1 MPYIYSLAG
10 DVWKQDGTMLRMLA
24 FDFAQDEKALM
35 VSDQFMFGP
44 ALMVCPVTKPMYYE
58 AGNKEITDSDKTRK
72 VYLPQGTDWYDFHT
86 FEKYTGGQEIT
97 VKADIDSIPVF
108 VKAGSVIPTC
118 EAGVSVAALEG
129 KDITLKVFAGADGK
143 FTLYEDSGD
152 GYGYENGEYALTHI
166 TYDDKTKKVEWTTEG
181 KEMFRKG
188 NLMVEIIG

>member
-1 MPYIYSLAG
+1 MIFFS
-10 DVWKQDGTMLRMLA
+10 
-24 FDFAQDEKALM
+24 
-35 VSDQFMFGP
+35 
-44 ALMVCPVTKPMYYE
+44 
-58 AGNKEITDSDKTRK
+58 
-72 VYLPQGTDWYDFHT
+72 TDWYDFHT

-188 NLMVEIIG
+188 NLLVEIIG